1 MVYLDGCSNLTGNI
15 PENLFANCIN
25 VEDFYF
31 VFDSCSGLTGSI
43 PENLFAN
50 CPKVSRFTNS
60 FARCTNLTGDIPEN
74 LFRNCINVT
83 SFASTFE
90 GCSGLN
96 GLILE
101 KIFAANLITEREPIQ
116 KEIVSKLNMLD
127 FYFEIAFKKKY
138 ISEKQCHRY
147 CNELLAITKMTYGWI
162 KNAKC

>member
-1 MVYLDGCSNLTGNI
+1 MKSEEFRLVKNTKKFILSLDDLLINFPKNEKVLKDKIYL
-15 PENLFANCIN
+15 
-25 VEDFYF
+25 
-31 VFDSCSGLTGSI
+31 
-43 PENLFAN
+43 
-50 CPKVSRFTNS
+50 
-60 FARCTNLTGDIPEN
+60 
-74 LFRNCINVT
+74 T
-83 SFASTFE
+83 SYE
-90 GCSGLN
+90 
-96 GLILE
+96 ILE